1 MLLEARESARLT
13 QAELARRSGV
23 ARTAISMY
31 ENGSREPGADV
42 FLRLLTATG
51 AAVTHGGTQ
60 QGVDCYRNSQVFTSL
75 TSILPGIPI
84 KAAGPL
90 AFPTSVWRRPR

>member
-1 MLLEARESARLT
+1 MLLEARQAAGLT

-23 ARTAISMY
+23 PRTAISMY

-51 AAVTHGGTQ
+51 AAVE
-60 QGVDCYRNSQVFTSL
+60 QGRPTREVDCYRNSEVFTSL
-75 TSILPGIPI
+75 TSILNSVPI
-84 KAAGPL
+84 KDSEALG
-90 AFPTSVWRRPR
+90 FPSEVWKTHR